1 MKKKV
6 FSAGLAGIA
15 FAASLFVL
23 ASCAIFQGGGGAP
36 STSSASGG
44 GGASGGGEGLGFIY
58 SGPKQRE
65 TDGKFYLVAA
75 MLDLYGVGGYTWT
88 VEPAGNPNVTLL
100 SGVDRFGAPK
110 NNQCVIV
117 VSGANPPAQI
127 TLRCQDSAGHVAAPN
142 AVWYYHSPSDATDPD
157 TYHIH

>member
-1 MKKKV
+1 MKKNV

-44 GGASGGGEGLGFIY
+44 GGASGGGEGLGFTY
-58 SGPKQRE
+58 GDEQRA
-65 TDGKFYLVAA
+65 TDGKFYLEAA

-100 SGVDRFGAPK
+100 PGVNRFGAPR
-110 NNQCVIV
+110 NNRCVIV
-117 VSGANPPAQI
+117 VSGTNPPAQI

-142 AVWYYHSPSDATDPD
+142 AVWYYQSPSSATDPD
-157 TYHIH
+157 TYHIS